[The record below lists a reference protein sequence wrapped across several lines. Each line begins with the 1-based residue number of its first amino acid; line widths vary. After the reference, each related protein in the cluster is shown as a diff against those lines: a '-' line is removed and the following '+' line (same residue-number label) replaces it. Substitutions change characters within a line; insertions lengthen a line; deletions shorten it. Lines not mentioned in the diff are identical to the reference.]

1 MIFCKALNKEFE
13 TKEEMFKELKS
24 NLDLIIDKKKSEFQ
38 HSCDKGT
45 AISCKSLNGLKLDDA
60 EKASI
65 DIDNDYYYIVVNS
78 TNILDSHEDLHVDG
92 IWNKSVQEQQGKNY
106 LVTDHELEIANV
118 VVRKEHIEMFVANVS
133 FKSLGYPYAG
143 STQILVYKFRKD
155 RVLIQAVKD
164 WLDSGDE
171 IQASVRM
178 RYITIEFAMDSN
190 DPEYATEKKRYDQY
204 KTKIANA
211 DDFDYIYYFY
221 VIKEAANQRE
231 SSLVV
236 AGSNHV
242 TGNVIRPKAQKEVEP
257 EDSTLIENKEVK
269 DIDPTDVSQ
278 VNKSNFYHLIH

>member
-13 TKEEMFKELKS
+13 TKEEMFKELKD
-24 NLDLIIDKKKSEFQ
+24 NLDLIIDKKKSEFL

-45 AISCKSLNGLKLDDA
+45 AVSCKSLNGLKLDDA
-60 EKASI
+60 EKASL
-65 DIDNDYYYIVVNS
+65 DMDNDYYYIVVNS

-106 LVTDHELEIANV
+106 LVTDHELEINNV
-118 VVRKEHIEMFVANVS
+118 VVRKEHIEMFVATVS

-143 STQILVYKFRKD
+143 NTQILVYKFRKD
-155 RVLIQAVKD
+155 RVLIQSVKE
-164 WLDSGDE
+164 WLESGDE

-178 RYITIEFAMDSN
+178 RYITIEFALDSN
-190 DPEYATEKKRYDQY
+190 DPEYATEKKRYEQY
-204 KTKIANA
+204 KPKIANIA
-211 DDFDYIYYFY
+211 DFDYVYYFY
-221 VIKEAANQRE
+221 IIKEAANQRE

-242 TGNVIRPKAQKEVEP
+242 TGNVIQPKAQKEIEP

-269 DIDPTDVSQ
+269 DIDPAETSQ
-278 VNKSNFYHLIH
+278 VTKTSNFYFTI

>member
-38 HSCDKGT
+38 YSRDKGT
-45 AISCKSLNGLKLDDA
+45 AISCKSLNGIKLNDA

-65 DIDNDYYYIVVNS
+65 EIDDDYYYIVVNS

-92 IWNKSVQEQQGKNY
+92 IWNKSVADNQGKNY
-106 LVTDHELEIANV
+106 LVTDHELEINNV
-118 VVRKEHIEMFVANVS
+118 VVRKEHIEMFVATVS

-143 STQILVYKFRKD
+143 NTQILVYKFRKD
-155 RVLIQAVKD
+155 RVLIQSVKD
-164 WLDSGDE
+164 WLESGDE

-178 RYITIEFAMDSN
+178 RYVTIEFAMDSN
-190 DPEYATEKKRYDQY
+190 DPEFSTERKRYEQY
-204 KTKIANA
+204 KTRIANIE
-211 DDFDYIYYFY
+211 DFDYVYYFY
-221 VIKEAANQRE
+221 VIKDAVNQRE

-242 TGNVIRPKAQKEVEP
+242 TGNI
-257 EDSTLIENKEVK
+257 IENKNTEPSKVEDTQTENK
-269 DIDPTDVSQ
+269 EEKIEPTTVIQ
-278 VNKSNFYHLIH
+278 KLKSSLLLT

>member
-13 TKEEMFKELKS
+13 TKEEMFRELKS
-24 NLDLIIDKKKSEFQ
+24 NLDIIIDKKKSEFQ

-45 AISCKSLNGLKLDDA
+45 AISCKSLNGLKLNDA

-65 DIDNDYYYIVVNS
+65 DINDDYYYIVVNS

-92 IWNKSVQEQQGKNY
+92 IWNKSVADNQGKNY
-106 LVTDHELEIANV
+106 LVTDHELEIGHV
-118 VVRKEHIEMFVANVS
+118 VVRKEHIEMFVATVS

-143 STQILVYKFRKD
+143 NTQILVYKFRKD
-155 RVLIQAVKD
+155 RVLMPSVKD

-178 RYITIEFAMDSN
+178 RYVTIEFAMDSN
-190 DPEYATEKKRYDQY
+190 DPDYALEKKRYDQY
-204 KTKIANA
+204 LPKIANYA
-211 DDFDYIYYFY
+211 DFDYISYFY
-221 VIKEAANQRE
+221 IIKDAVNQRE

-242 TGNVIRPKAQKEVEP
+242 TGNIVESKNIEPSKVEDTQIDIVEKIEPTPVIQK
-257 EDSTLIENKEVK
+257 L
-269 DIDPTDVSQ
+269 
-278 VNKSNFYHLIH
+278 KSSLLLT